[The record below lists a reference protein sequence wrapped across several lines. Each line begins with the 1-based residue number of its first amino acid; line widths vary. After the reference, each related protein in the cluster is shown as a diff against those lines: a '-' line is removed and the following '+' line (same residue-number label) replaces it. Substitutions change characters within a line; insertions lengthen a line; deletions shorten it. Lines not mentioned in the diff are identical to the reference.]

1 MSHISSANRGMGG
14 MQDVRMGA
22 QEGCTSCCGEREVQG
37 TRTISA
43 SDRCK
48 RVQSSTDDISHDF
61 VCFALQ
67 STRAMVAGSGGGSG

>member
-22 QEGCTSCCGEREVQG
+22 HEGCTSCCGEREVQG

-43 SDRCK
+43 SDRSK
-48 RVQSSTDDISHDF
+48 RV
-61 VCFALQ
+61 
-67 STRAMVAGSGGGSG
+67 